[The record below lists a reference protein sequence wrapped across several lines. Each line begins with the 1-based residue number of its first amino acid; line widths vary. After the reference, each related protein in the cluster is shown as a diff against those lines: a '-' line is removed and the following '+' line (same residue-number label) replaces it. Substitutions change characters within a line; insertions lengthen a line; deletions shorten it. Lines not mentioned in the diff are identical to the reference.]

1 MTEYYIILMI
11 FKYDDYFFG
20 LSCYRFFMLSYDWI
34 LY

>member
-20 LSCYRFFMLSYDWI
+20 LVLLSFFHVI
-34 LY
+34 V